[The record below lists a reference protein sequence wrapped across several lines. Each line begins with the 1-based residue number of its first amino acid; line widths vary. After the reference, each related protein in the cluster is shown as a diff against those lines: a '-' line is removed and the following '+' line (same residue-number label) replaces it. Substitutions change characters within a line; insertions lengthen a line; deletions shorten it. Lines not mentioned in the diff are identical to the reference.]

1 MKNEEKVV
9 LEEEIN
15 ENSEVESEVETK
27 EETKEVKRKP
37 RASKDERGPRRGSA
51 RNVRKERDNRYEERV
66 VSIKRVSK
74 TIKGGRKISFSA
86 IVVIGDGK
94 GTVGFGTGKAN
105 EVPDAIKKALDNA
118 RKNLIKV
125 PMVKGDTFKYEV
137 IGRYGSV
144 RVFLKPAPLGTG
156 IVAGGPVR
164 AVLELAGVKNVYS
177 KIYGSR
183 TPINVVRATINGIQS
198 ISAMNKT
205 SALRNT
211 LNQVE
216 KQA

>member
-1 MKNEEKVV
+1 MEKEEKVV

-15 ENSEVESEVETK
+15 ENSEVESNVETK

-37 RASKDERGPRRGSA
+37 RSSKDERGPRRGQ
-51 RNVRKERDNRYEERV
+51 RNTRRERDSRYEERV

-164 AVLELAGVKNVYS
+164 VVLELAGVKNIYS

-183 TPINVVRATINGIQS
+183 TPINVVRATINAIES

-205 SALRNT
+205 TALRNA
-211 LNQVE
+211 LNKE
-216 KQA
+216 ENQA